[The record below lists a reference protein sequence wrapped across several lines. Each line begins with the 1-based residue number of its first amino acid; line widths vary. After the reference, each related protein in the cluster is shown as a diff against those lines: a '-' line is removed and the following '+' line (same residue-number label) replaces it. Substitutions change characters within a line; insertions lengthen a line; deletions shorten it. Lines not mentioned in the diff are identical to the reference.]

1 MGKLSKDTE
10 RSQRLSHF
18 TIEQAPDAILW
29 LDSEGHICHINDA
42 ATRMFGYSRDEI
54 IGVKAYGLHPEENEE
69 IWRQRWTKLK
79 KNKVG
84 TFEKSQPTKDGRW
97 IPIEV
102 MQNFIVFE
110 GKEYSCSFIRDITE
124 CKHTEEALKTH

>member
-10 RSQRLSHF
+10 RTQRLSHF

-54 IGVKAYGLHPEENEE
+54 IGVKAYGYT
-69 IWRQRWTKLK
+69 RKRMK
-79 KNKVG
+79 KYG
-84 TFEKSQPTKDGRW
+84 
-97 IPIEV
+97 
-102 MQNFIVFE
+102 
-110 GKEYSCSFIRDITE
+110 GKGGQS
-124 CKHTEEALKTH
+124 